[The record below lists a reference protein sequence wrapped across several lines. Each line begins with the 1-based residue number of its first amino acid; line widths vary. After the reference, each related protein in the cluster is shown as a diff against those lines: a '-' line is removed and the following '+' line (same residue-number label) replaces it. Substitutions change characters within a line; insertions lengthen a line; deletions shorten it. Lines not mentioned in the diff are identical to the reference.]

1 MKTLNHYLI
10 ILLVALFPTLL
21 LGQYATNSVLSNGI
35 WKKLKIKDEGIYKIS
50 FADLVSMGFSNPEN
64 IHIYGN
70 GGIMLSEM
78 NIDFRNDDL
87 VENPIFIEKGADNIF
102 NSGDYILFYGKG
114 SVKWDYDYTKQRF
127 VHTIHKFSDDSYYFI
142 TSNNVA
148 CNEISS
154 TNGSSLISNKTVTTF
169 NDFQFHEIEN
179 YNLIKSGSLWFGEH
193 FNSDTTNLNLPFTF
207 PNILSSY
214 QVRLTSYLATRSSY
228 PSSFT
233 VNANGSLVQDI
244 TIIETNMSSYTAP
257 YANTQL
263 VTNNFP
269 ATSSSININFDYFPA
284 NATSEGWLNY
294 LELNARRELRMAG
307 SQMNFRDI
315 ESVGT
320 GNISEFVIENA
331 DTILKVWDISNY
343 LSPKNI
349 LYNITDSTIKFKA
362 NTDTLKQFV
371 IFSNTN
377 YLVPEFVGDVANQ
390 NLHAL
395 PQSDFIIVTHSDF
408 INQANELADLHRNND
423 NMSVIVVTPE
433 QIYNEFSS
441 GSPDVSAIR
450 DFVKMFYDRATDSS
464 NKPKYLLLFGDGSYD
479 NRTISATNTNYI
491 LTYQSASSL
500 KPTESYAT
508 DDFYTLLDNNEG
520 GVTGFEDIGVGR
532 FPVRNITEAE
542 NVVNKIK
549 IYMSN
554 SSFGK
559 WRNNVTFI
567 ADDEDANQHM
577 NQSEALATKID
588 TTNPEFNVKKTYLD
602 AYQQVTTPAGQ
613 SYPAVT
619 AAILSSINQGTLL
632 INYLGHGNNSGLAE
646 ELVIDLSDINSLN
659 NHNKLFIMVT
669 LTCLFNRFDDYNQY
683 SAGEQLFLNPN
694 GGTIALFSA
703 TRLTYST
710 PSFVLNDKLYNHFF
724 SHDTIGGQLRLGD
737 IFRLAKNDAGSLSNK
752 RNVVLLGDPA
762 LKPAIPELNV
772 VTTNVSCN
780 SLNCTLDTIMALT
793 NVTVSGI
800 IKDNSDNI
808 VNWINDTIEV
818 IVFDKKESYSTLAND
833 GGQPINYS
841 EQKNKIFEGK
851 ANIVNGTFE
860 FSFIVPED
868 ISLDINKGKISY
880 YFSTDNIDGNGYDNS
895 FTIGGGINSSS
906 PIDNTGP
913 NIDLYINN
921 ESFISGDT
929 VGKTSLLIAKIYDIS
944 GINILESGHNISGKL
959 DNETIVLNNYFS
971 LDFNSYQ
978 SGKINY
984 IFDNLADGLH
994 EFKLIVWDSH
1004 NNITEETISFFVKD
1018 STSNAENINY
1028 DNTYFII
1035 YPNPFNSSTTI
1046 EYTLSTQV
1054 KVKIEL
1060 INMLGSKMAIL
1071 DSEFKNSGKHVLN
1084 INKTE
1089 LNLTSGIYY
1098 LSFDFGNKLFYKKL
1112 IVQ

>member
-1 MKTLNHYLI
+1 MNTLNHYLI
-10 ILLVALFPTLL
+10 ILIIAFFPTLL
-21 LGQYATNSVLSNGI
+21 FGQYAANSVLSSGI
-35 WKKLKIKDEGIYKIS
+35 WKKIKIKEDGVYKIS
-50 FADLVSMGFSNPEN
+50 YSDLVGMGFSNPEN

-70 GGIMLSEM
+70 GGVMLSEM
-78 NIDFRNDDL
+78 NSDFRNDDL
-87 VENPIFIEKGADNIF
+87 VDNPIFIDKGTDNIF

-127 VHTIHKFSDDSYYFI
+127 VHTIHKFTDDSYYFI

-169 NDFQFHEIEN
+169 NDYLFYEKEY
-179 YNLIKSGSLWFGEH
+179 YNLIRSGSLWFGEH
-193 FNSDTTNLNLPFTF
+193 FNNDSTNYNLLFNF
-207 PNILSSY
+207 PNVLSSY
-214 QVRLTSYLATRSSY
+214 QVRLTSYLAARSSS

-233 VNANGSLVQDI
+233 VNANDSLVQNI
-244 TIIETNMSSYTAP
+244 TIIETNMISYTAP

-263 VTNNFP
+263 VTNNFT
-269 ATSSSININFDYFPA
+269 ATTASININIDYFPA
-284 NATSEGWLNY
+284 NSTSEGWLNY
-294 LELNARRELRMAG
+294 LELNARRELKMYG
-307 SQMNFRDI
+307 SQMHFRDI

-331 DTILKVWDISNY
+331 NSNLKVWDISNY
-343 LSPKNI
+343 LSPHNI
-349 LYNITDSTIKFKA
+349 VYNLIDSAIKFKA
-362 NTDTLKQFV
+362 NTDSLKEFV
-371 IFSNTN
+371 ILSNTN

-441 GSPDVSAIR
+441 GSPDISAIR
-450 DFVKMFYDRATDSS
+450 DFVKMFYDRGIANQT
-464 NKPKYLLLFGDGSYD
+464 NPKYLLLFGDGSYD
-479 NRTISATNTNYI
+479 NRTISSLNTNYI

-500 KPTESYAT
+500 KPIDSYAT
-508 DDFYTLLDNNEG
+508 DDFYTLLDDNEG
-520 GVTGFEDIGVGR
+520 GVTGYEDIGVGR

-549 IYMSN
+549 LYMSN

-559 WRNNVTFI
+559 WRNNLTFI

-577 NQSEALATKID
+577 NQSEALSTKID
-588 TTNPEFNVKKTYLD
+588 TTNPEFNVKKIYLD

-613 SYPAVT
+613 SYPSVT
-619 AAILSSINQGTLL
+619 ASILSSINQGTLL
-632 INYLGHGNNSGLAE
+632 INYLGHGNGYGLAE
-646 ELVIDLSDINSLN
+646 EEVLDLADINSLN
-659 NHNKLFIMVT
+659 NHNKLFVMYAAT
-669 LTCLFNRFDDYNQY
+669 TEFSRYDDYQNY
-683 SAGEQLFLNPN
+683 SAGEELFLNPN
-694 GGTIALFSA
+694 GGAIALLSA

-710 PSFVLNDKLYNHFF
+710 PNYILNDKFYNHVF
-724 SHDTIGGQLRLGD
+724 SHDSSGNQLRLGD
-737 IFRLAKNDAGSLSNK
+737 ILKLAKNDAGSLSYK
-752 RNVVLLGDPA
+752 RNFVLLGDPA

-772 VTTNVSCN
+772 VTTNISCN

-793 NVTVSGI
+793 NITVTGSV
-800 IKDNSDNI
+800 KDNYDNI

-818 IVFDKKESYSTLAND
+818 IVFDKKVNYTTLAND

-841 EQKNKIFEGK
+841 EQKDKIFEGK
-851 ANIVNGTFE
+851 AIIVNGTFE

-880 YFSTDNIDGNGYDNS
+880 YFSTENIDGNGYDNN

-906 PIDNTGP
+906 PADNTSP
-913 NIDLYINN
+913 NVNLYINN

-944 GINILESGHNISGKL
+944 GINILVSGHNISGKL

-971 LDFNSYQ
+971 LDLNSYQ

-984 IFDNLADGLH
+984 IFDNLAEGLH
-994 EFKLIVWDSH
+994 EFKLIVWDSY

-1018 STSNAENINY
+1018 STTNVENINY

-1035 YPNPFNSSTTI
+1035 YPNPFNYSTTI
-1046 EYTLSTQV
+1046 EYTLNTQA

-1071 DSEFKNSGKHVLN
+1071 DSEFMNSGKHVLN

-1089 LNLTSGIYY
+1089 LNLTPGIYY
-1098 LSFDFGNKLFYKKL
+1098 LSFDIENKLFYKKL